1 MAHIISFPNSAAAPV
16 QQKRG
21 PGRHPKMVV
30 PLWKLRH
37 QQQNTVPSLSA
48 EFLYGMEQGRRAA
61 ELCTALGPTLQG
73 SKTMQ
78 QQLASQRELILTCEE
93 MLNNVRAK
101 VAVLE
106 QRCAYAQGRQS

>member
-21 PGRHPKMVV
+21 PGRHPQMVV
-30 PLWKLRH
+30 QLWKLRH
-37 QQQNTVPSLSA
+37 QKKNAAPLHSA
-48 EFLYGMEQGRRAA
+48 EFLIGMEQGRRAA
-61 ELCTALGPTLQG
+61 ELCIALGPNSQG

-78 QQLASQRELILTCEE
+78 EQLASQRELLLTCEE
-93 MLNNVRAK
+93 LLSNVRAK

-106 QRCAYAQGRQS
+106 QRSAYAQDCQS